1 MWYNEMDYEI
11 FIENQPP
18 KIKHTAKKK
27 KINQSKK

>member
-27 KINQSKK
+27 INQSKK

>member
-18 KIKHTAKKK
+18 KIKHTAKKNQSIK
-27 KINQSKK
+27 KII

>member
-1 MWYNEMDYEI
+1 MDYEI

-27 KINQSKK
+27 SINQKNNIN

>member
-18 KIKHTAKKK
+18 KIKHTAKKS
-27 KINQSKK
+27 INQKII

>member
-1 MWYNEMDYEI
+1 MDYEI

-27 KINQSKK
+27 NQSIKKII